1 MNKKIFILGGGTAGW
16 LTALFINKTFPEYQ
30 VSLLESEEIGVLGA
44 GESTLMPFF
53 NLLKDLDINE
63 NEFIKETNSVFKLGS
78 YYGNWSGDESFHVN
92 ATLPGHGMV
101 SPETYGGNM
110 ADYFT
115 FCFANNIDIKTR
127 GLTKYLLHN
136 KSPYALINNKV
147 EQIGAYTYQINAQLT
162 ARYFRKLAQS
172 RGVIRYEGKAT
183 KINGDTIIT
192 SIEDDHNRIH
202 KFDFVFDCSGFARL
216 IIGKHHQTPWI
227 DYTQHLPVD
236 SAIPFFLPI
245 EKEIPSYSSAIAM
258 KHGWM
263 FKLPTRE
270 RYGSGYVFDSNRV
283 SSEEAKEEVVK
294 RLGHDIDI
302 IKNIKFRAGAYERAW
317 IGNSIAFCLAG
328 GFLEP
333 MTATNIGGMIF
344 QFEKIKQSG
353 LFNTDVNDFNQY
365 TKDMNTSFLNL
376 VFMHYMTHRQDT
388 DFWKYLQNK
397 NETYP
402 EQFRLALEKH
412 IVRGRFDIKGLSD
425 VISQPADKIITLFQ
439 GNDLYKKQAIE
450 YCAKNRLNERY
461 KMIDAQILKNT
472 DTLILAGIDHRD
484 YLENYI

>member
-1 MNKKIFILGGGTAGW
+1 
-16 LTALFINKTFPEYQ
+16 
-30 VSLLESEEIGVLGA
+30 
-44 GESTLMPFF
+44 
-53 NLLKDLDINE
+53 
-63 NEFIKETNSVFKLGS
+63 
-78 YYGNWSGDESFHVN
+78 
-92 ATLPGHGMV
+92 
-101 SPETYGGNM
+101 
-110 ADYFT
+110 
-115 FCFANNIDIKTR
+115 
-127 GLTKYLLHN
+127 
-136 KSPYALINNKV
+136 
-147 EQIGAYTYQINAQLT
+147 
-162 ARYFRKLAQS
+162 
-172 RGVIRYEGKAT
+172 
-183 KINGDTIIT
+183 
-192 SIEDDHNRIH
+192 
-202 KFDFVFDCSGFARL
+202 
-216 IIGKHHQTPWI
+216 
-227 DYTQHLPVD
+227 
-236 SAIPFFLPI
+236 
-245 EKEIPSYSSAIAM
+245 M

-317 IGNSIAFCLAG
+317 VGNSIAFCLAG

-353 LFNTDVNDFNQY
+353 LFNTDVNEFNQY

-402 EQFRLALEKH
+402 EQFRVALEKH

-450 YCAKNRLNERY
+450 YCAKYLLNERY
-461 KMIDAQILKNT
+461 KMIDAQIVKNT
-472 DTLILAGIDHRD
+472 ETLISAGIDHRD